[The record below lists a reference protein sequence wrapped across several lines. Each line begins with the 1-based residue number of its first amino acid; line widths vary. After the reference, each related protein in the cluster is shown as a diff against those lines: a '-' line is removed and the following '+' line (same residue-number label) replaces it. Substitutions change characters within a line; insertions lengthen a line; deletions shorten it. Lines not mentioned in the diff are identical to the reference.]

1 MKILQKAKIAN
12 VVCRVCECKFEIK
25 DKDWRR
31 VDKIFDGDYKVYCP
45 NCLHPNKIIPG
56 EIKCKK

>member
-1 MKILQKAKIAN
+1 MKIIQKAKIAN
-12 VVCRVCECKFEIK
+12 VACRVCECEFEVK
-25 DKDWRR
+25 DKDWRK
-31 VDKIFDGDYKVYCP
+31 VSKTSDGGYCVICP